1 MLTVL
6 TPQTASKTF
15 QGRPKDNFVLKKKIS
30 DKNVGNFS

>member
-1 MLTVL
+1 MPAALTL
-6 TPQTASKTF
+6 QTASKTF